1 MPNYK
6 TDKNRKEQNKN
17 KNTLVEVL
25 LSNRPELFQCAGNY
39 YPCLSDHA
47 LIYGILKNNVN
58 PTRSKVI
65 SFRSYKNFDPEDYKQ
80 LLSLVPWHVRQLFD
94 EIDDHVHVCCLLM
107 NNILSKVAPV
117 KRMRVRDKDVLY
129 MISDWK
135 SAIRAKRKVACRAG
149 VIWGCILV
157 YRYTKERNIKEL
169 RHNPTYEYENNRNS
183 PVYRY
188 TRTAPN
194 FGVLV
199 LCNFITNI
207 MAAIFDL
214 NGSGRLGRG

>member
-1 MPNYK
+1 
-6 TDKNRKEQNKN
+6 
-17 KNTLVEVL
+17 
-25 LSNRPELFQCAGNY
+25 
-39 YPCLSDHA
+39 
-47 LIYGILKNNVN
+47 
-58 PTRSKVI
+58 
-65 SFRSYKNFDPEDYKQ
+65 
-80 LLSLVPWHVRQLFD
+80 
-94 EIDDHVHVCCLLM
+94 M
-107 NNILSKVAPV
+107 NDIFSKVAPV

-149 VIWGCILV
+149 VILGCVLV
-157 YRYTKERNIKEL
+157 YRYTKQRNINEL
-169 RHNPTYEYENNRNS
+169 RHNSMYGYENNRNS

-207 MAAIFDL
+207 MADIFDF